1 MYVRLQAVLHSHLKT
16 VTSFYKGTVQ
26 IPKSLL
32 NANLLIEEGSMLVAL
47 KPIYFFGNWNR

>member
-47 KPIYFFGNWNR
+47 K